1 MEGLIMPEDVAT
13 PAPEVTEPQAQE
25 PIEQPVQDVEP
36 QPQAEQPQGEVAEPV
51 VQEATT
57 PEATEE
63 VEEDFD
69 YRAPQIPQYQA
80 PQVDINQL
88 PMDADGNIDPN
99 AFAQAIY
106 QQANQSAIAQARQE
120 VAEQLREQK
129 LWEQAEKAYPDLKED
144 RTMRDIVKN
153 ARLGEMAS
161 SLGEKNPTPKQ
172 IADKLFSRTAAAKQ
186 QGVSQAQENV
196 RIQNS
201 ATLETASNVG
211 KTDGVESIQTAMN
224 SGDPR
229 VREDANRQYLRHLID
244 SGDIS
249 IGG

>member
-1 MEGLIMPEDVAT
+1 MNEDVAT
-13 PAPEVTEPQAQE
+13 PAPEVAPEPQAPE
-25 PIEQPVQDVEP
+25 YTPEPVQDVEQP

-51 VQEATT
+51 AQEAAV
-57 PEATEE
+57 PEATP
-63 VEEDFD
+63 VEEPEEDYD
-69 YRAPQIPQYQA
+69 YRAPQIPQYQ
-80 PQVDINQL
+80 PPVDMSQL
-88 PMDADGNIDPN
+88 PMDAEGNIDPN

-129 LWEQAEKAYPDLKED
+129 LWEQAENAHPQLKED
-144 RTMRDIVKN
+144 RIMRDVVKN

-161 SLGEKNPTPKQ
+161 SLGQKNPTPKQ
-172 IADKLFSRTAAAKQ
+172 IADKLFQRVNTAKQ
-186 QGVSQAQENV
+186 QGVTQAQENV

-201 ATLETASNVG
+201 ATLETASNTQ
-211 KTDGVESIQTAMN
+211 KSDGVENIQAAMN
-224 SGDPR
+224 SGDAR